1 MLTPSG
7 PDQSP
12 TTHSAMSRLKTASE
26 LDCEFHV
33 ICRHAQKQEPGKH
46 GAAMLRLI
54 SYDSLVFVR
63 IKPRADFALAFSF
76 INFDLLLQLT
86 QTAVFF
92 KSPLESL
99 FVPRWSQHSVVVV
112 LKTHDLNGN
121 GMFGFPYLF
130 LQEQTISSQVKH
142 RVRAKLALAV
152 VAIIVFLGII
162 VVIAR

>member
-26 LDCEFHV
+26 LDCEFPV
-33 ICRHAQKQEPGKH
+33 IWRHAQKHEPRKH

-54 SYDSLVFVR
+54 SYAGFCLKK

-76 INFDLLLQLT
+76 PNFDLLFQLT

-121 GMFGFPYLF
+121 GMLGFPYLF
-130 LQEQTISSQVKH
+130 LQEQTISSHAQH

-152 VAIIVFLGII
+152 VAVIVLLCII